1 MIFKPLLLIPGL
13 SLALFLSACAGPMP
27 RQDPSEAW
35 IGLKEEGSND
45 LMAERVDGK
54 NTRDGRFFEV
64 TPGAHR
70 LDVTLFEGASG
81 DQNQIDCQGDVSY
94 QGFEAGA
101 RYQLIE
107 SSLGSHIKARLV
119 DGQGKEVAHTA
130 DFNCMPG

>member
-101 RYQLIE
+101 RYQLI
-107 SSLGSHIKARLV
+107 
-119 DGQGKEVAHTA
+119 
-130 DFNCMPG
+130 

>member
-13 SLALFLSACAGPMP
+13 SLALLLSACAGPMP

-35 IGLKEEGSND
+35 IGLKEEGSSD

-70 LDVTLFEGASG
+70 LDVTLFEGANG
-81 DQNQIDCQGDVSY
+81 DQNQVDCQGDVSY
-94 QGFEAGA
+94 QGFKAGA

-107 SSLGSHIKARLV
+107 SSLGSHINVRLV

-130 DFNCMPG
+130 DFTCMPG